1 MHRIIKNGYTV
12 KNKKISSG
20 LLVCLISLQTSASVT
35 QQLRTCAVW
44 SIVAGVTNVVKVG
57 RSEMVHGYEGDTLRF
72 FTFRETEKRNFW
84 LPTSMLKG
92 ALSGLGGF
100 AVYAGR
106 AYVYE
111 YTPFKLG
118 KYAIWPLAFCFS
130 YLSSLA
136 VYEAEQLIKDTQKE
150 KSASRKQKEHT
161 DIIIRGVVT
170 GLAGL
175 LIVEGPAAI
184 EYFTKLVAIAQYYIH
199 GSNH

>member
-1 MHRIIKNGYTV
+1 M

-20 LLVCLISLQTSASVT
+20 LLVCLISLQASGSVT

-44 SIVAGVTNVVKVG
+44 SVVAGIANVIKVG
-57 RSEMVHGYEGDTLRF
+57 RSEMVHGKEGDTLRF
-72 FTFRETEKRNFW
+72 FTFRETEKRKFW

-106 AYVYE
+106 NYVYE

-118 KYAIWPLAFCFS
+118 KYVIWPLAFCFS

-136 VYEAEQLIKDTQKE
+136 VYEGEQWIKNTGDESAADSVKKKRQKD
-150 KSASRKQKEHT
+150 KEHT
-161 DIIIRGVVT
+161 DIIVKGVVT